1 MVEEL
6 CKMVFQRKKKTLI
19 NIFICPSIPAE
30 IVILLT
36 TEISL
41 RHGSF

>member
-6 CKMVFQRKKKTLI
+6 CKMVFQTKKPLI